1 MVAAA
6 VVGGALILAA
16 CVAASAASSWMLGNK
31 ETMTNLVDENP
42 TAFEP
47 RLLWGDRAPKQS
59 EGSRPL
65 FSVAWIY
72 IYGSTALACAFLLLY
87 GLFSSLDD
95 EEDVFGGLV
104 FVAAAFLMSGAWV
117 PVFQL
122 GALGDRNQLTW
133 VFSVAAGLVGL
144 CAIFALVG
152 AGIVNGFDRGPGFA
166 FFVAVPLGVFAGW
179 LIVAT
184 AIGIVFAID
193 AYDRG
198 LDEDTEPTP
207 GCAPLATAGVA
218 GIAAIAMGDPAVV
231 VPSVAVVFFLRQN
244 YLHTGALAVGVVCW
258 LVSCTIVLLN

>member
-6 VVGGALILAA
+6 IVGGALILAA
-16 CVAASAASSWMLGNK
+16 CVAASAAASWLIGDK
-31 ETMTNLVDENP
+31 ETMIRLVDENP

-47 RLLWGDRAPKQS
+47 RLLWGGRAPKGS
-59 EGSRPL
+59 EGGRPL
-65 FSVAWIY
+65 FSVAWLY
-72 IYGSTALACAFLLLY
+72 LYGSTALACAFLLFY
-87 GLFSSLDD
+87 GFFSSVKD
-95 EEDVFGGLV
+95 EEDVFGGIV

-117 PVFQL
+117 PTFQL

-152 AGIVNGFDRGPGFA
+152 AGIVNGFERGAGFA
-166 FFVAVPLGVFAGW
+166 FFVGVPLGVFAGW

-193 AYDRG
+193 AYERG
-198 LDEDTEPTP
+198 QDEDTEPMP
-207 GCAPLATAGVA
+207 GFAPLVTAGVA
-218 GIAAIAMGDPAVV
+218 GIAAIAIRNPAIA

-244 YLHTGALAVGVVCW
+244 YLHWGALAVGVICW
-258 LVSCTIVLLN
+258 LVSCTIVLLD